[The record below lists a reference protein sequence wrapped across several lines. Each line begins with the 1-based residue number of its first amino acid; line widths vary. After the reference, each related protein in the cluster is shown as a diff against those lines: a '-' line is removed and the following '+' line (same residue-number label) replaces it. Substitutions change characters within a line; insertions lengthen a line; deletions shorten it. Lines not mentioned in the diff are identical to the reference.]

1 VRGSAEDS
9 SYQQR
14 WGIQGGCA
22 SGKAQ
27 LLAKILPSAEI
38 NGKVEQWKT
47 EQHQQY
53 KDLDQHELTFYW
65 VWVSCQMIASSR
77 EMTGPQKTEQWD
89 KVRAAFSQPSPSVSP
104 PRTESEFVSD
114 KLISA
119 TAQPSRAGTNADT
132 ETCVP
137 APPNMAFVKG
147 SGTLEI
153 IKDERDGVP
162 QAGNPRRISHSGPEQ
177 ICVHLTGQPTG
188 GNQLAEIVVKLHAK
202 TVPKQ

>member
-1 VRGSAEDS
+1 
-9 SYQQR
+9 
-14 WGIQGGCA
+14 
-22 SGKAQ
+22 
-27 LLAKILPSAEI
+27 L
-38 NGKVEQWKT
+38 
-47 EQHQQY
+47 
-53 KDLDQHELTFYW
+53 
-65 VWVSCQMIASSR
+65 
-77 EMTGPQKTEQWD
+77 GPQKTEQWD

-104 PRTESEFVSD
+104 PRIESEFVSD

-162 QAGNPRRISHSGPEQ
+162 QAGNPSRISHSGPEQ
-177 ICVHLTGQPTG
+177 ICVHLTAQPTG
-188 GNQLAEIVVKLHAK
+188 GNQSAEIVVNLHAK
-202 TVPKQ
+202 TVSKQ